1 MRVKDL
7 DFERREVTV
16 RAGKGNKDRRTV
28 LPGRLVE
35 PLQQHLKMVKSIHA
49 KDLSEGW
56 GKVLLPDALAR
67 KYDSAPQEWVWQW
80 WGLPMIYAQS
90 RNCWATPTSGQQ

>member
-1 MRVKDL
+1 MIYGTGLRIEEAMMLRVKDL
-7 DFERREVTV
+7 DYELREATV

-35 PLQQHLKMVKSIHA
+35 PLQQHLKNVKSIHA

-67 KYDSAPQEWVWQW
+67 KYVSAEQEW
-80 WGLPMIYAQS
+80 L
-90 RNCWATPTSGQQ
+90 